1 MLPYQQDRTGHG
13 FHLVTKLAKPQTYF
27 DHQVNF
33 EMDAQSQ
40 SSMASIGAECSA
52 EFLLFSHEF
61 PSDDVQ
67 ELFRGLHRHSK
78 GRKFPLLAAFLTEC
92 DHTLREEISKLP
104 NQLQEQ
110 MPPIQTVN
118 SLASRFDDLRKGPL
132 GGAWEG
138 AFLCIYQIA
147 MLLG

>member
-1 MLPYQQDRTGHG
+1 MHTG
-13 FHLVTKLAKPQTYF
+13 
-27 DHQVNF
+27 
-33 EMDAQSQ
+33 EQ
-40 SSMASIGAECSA
+40 SSTQSFETEYAAKL
-52 EFLLFSHEF
+52 LLFSHEF

-78 GRKFPLLAAFLTEC
+78 GRKFTLLAAFLTEC
-92 DHTLREEISKLP
+92 DHILEEEIARLP
-104 NQLQEQ
+104 KQLQDQ
-110 MPPIQTVN
+110 LPPFQTVTR
-118 SLASRFDDLRKGPL
+118 LASHFDALRKGPL